1 MDFHELEAFVALAK
15 TLHFARAA
23 AAIHT
28 SPSGLSRL
36 LGRLEDELGVKLAER
51 DTRRVELTEAG
62 RDFLDFAEDSLRRRE
77 ELRLGLG
84 SRDGSLRGFLRVYAS
99 VTACYSVL
107 PPFAEAL
114 VAAYPELSL
123 SVETGDPADAELAAS
138 SGRVDLAVAAIPD
151 GGFAGLDAFAV
162 RRSPLVFVGAR
173 SGPWGSLDLAR
184 SADPIVS
191 SCGSTTGGTI
201 PAADGAIP
209 AVGGTATAK
218 DSAAGEKTAAN
229 CAAEGR
235 AGLRI
240 STSAGNSADAGNNAT
255 ERERKLAATLAS
267 TPLILPATGLARE
280 RFDRWSKEHGFRPR
294 IAAET
299 GGNEP
304 LLAFARLGLGLALV
318 PRIVV
323 ESGPFADGLAIYDG
337 GPALGDYDI
346 GFVLKAPRPGSDSGR
361 RVYQALAALL
371 EQAYPDGVWRSY

>member
-62 RDFLDFAEDSLRRRE
+62 QDFLEFAEDSLRRRE

-107 PPFAEAL
+107 PPFAETL

-173 SGPWGSLDLAR
+173 SGPWGSLDLDR

-191 SCGSTTGGTI
+191 SSKASSGRRASTGRTK
-201 PAADGAIP
+201 P
-209 AVGGTATAK
+209 AVGGMATA
-218 DSAAGEKTAAN
+218 SGTAVAA
-229 CAAEGR
+229 
-235 AGLRI
+235 
-240 STSAGNSADAGNNAT
+240 

-280 RFDRWSKEHGFRPR
+280 RFDRWSREHGFRPR

-346 GFVLKAPRPGSDSGR
+346 GYVLRPPRPGSDSGR

>member
-23 AAIHT
+23 TALHT

-173 SGPWGSLDLAR
+173 SGPWGRLDLAR
-184 SADPIVS
+184 SDDPIVTS
-191 SCGSTTGGTI
+191 ETEVSGG
-201 PAADGAIP
+201 AAIGR
-209 AVGGTATAK
+209 TR
-218 DSAAGEKTAAN
+218 AAGVNTA
-229 CAAEGR
+229 
-235 AGLRI
+235 
-240 STSAGNSADAGNNAT
+240 
-255 ERERKLAATLAS
+255 ERERKLAAILAS

-280 RFDRWSKEHGFRPR
+280 RFDRWSREHGFRPR

-337 GPALGDYDI
+337 GPAFGDYDI
-346 GFVLKAPRPGSDSGR
+346 GYVLKTPRPGSDSGR
-361 RVYQALAALL
+361 RVYQALAVLL
-371 EQAYPDGVWRSY
+371 EQAYPDGVWR

>member
-1 MDFHELEAFVALAK
+1 MDFHELEAFVALAR

-23 AAIHT
+23 AVIHT

-36 LGRLEDELGVKLAER
+36 LGRLEDELGVRLAER

-84 SRDGSLRGFLRVYAS
+84 SRDGSLRGFLRVFAS

-114 VAAYPELSL
+114 VAAYPEQSL
-123 SVETGDPADAELAAS
+123 PVETGDPADAELAAS

-151 GGFAGLDAFAV
+151 GGFADLDAFAV

-173 SGPWGSLDLAR
+173 SGPWGRLDLAR
-184 SADPIVS
+184 SDEPI
-191 SCGSTTGGTI
+191 
-201 PAADGAIP
+201 
-209 AVGGTATAK
+209 
-218 DSAAGEKTAAN
+218 AAGGAV
-229 CAAEGR
+229 
-235 AGLRI
+235 
-240 STSAGNSADAGNNAT
+240 SAGGALVVGEAVSAGGEVTMGGVVAVDAA
-255 ERERKLAATLAS
+255 ERERKLALTLAS
-267 TPLILPATGLARE
+267 TPLILPGTGLARE
-280 RFDRWSKEHGFRPR
+280 RFDRWSREHGFRPR

-337 GPALGDYDI
+337 GPAFGDYDI
-346 GFVLKAPRPGSDSGR
+346 GFVLKSPRQGSDSGR
-361 RVYQALAALL
+361 RVYKALSTLL
-371 EQAYPDGVWRSY
+371 EQAYPDGVWLKSA

>member
-51 DTRRVELTEAG
+51 DTRRVQLTESG
-62 RDFLDFAEDSLRRRE
+62 LDFLDFAEDSLRRRE

-114 VAAYPELSL
+114 VVAYPELSL
-123 SVETGDPADAELAAS
+123 SVETGDPADAERAAT

-162 RRSPLVFVGAR
+162 RRSPLVFVGSR

-191 SCGSTTGGTI
+191 GG
-201 PAADGAIP
+201 PVSPGM
-209 AVGGTATAK
+209 
-218 DSAAGEKTAAN
+218 
-229 CAAEGR
+229 AAE
-235 AGLRI
+235 L
-240 STSAGNSADAGNNAT
+240 
-255 ERERKLAATLAS
+255 ERKLAETLAS
-267 TPLILPATGLARE
+267 TPLILPSTGLARE
-280 RFDRWSKEHGFRPR
+280 RFDHWSREHGFRPR

-323 ESGPFADGLAIYDG
+323 ESGPFADGLTLYAG

-346 GFVLKAPRPGSDSGR
+346 GYVLRPPRPGSESGR
-361 RVYQALAALL
+361 RVYQALARLL
-371 EQAYPDGVWRSY
+371 EQAYPGGVWRLH

>member
-23 AAIHT
+23 TAIHT

-51 DTRRVELTEAG
+51 DTRRVQLTEAG

-138 SGRVDLAVAAIPD
+138 SGRVDLSVAAIPD

-173 SGPWGSLDLAR
+173 SSPFGRLDLAR
-184 SADPIVS
+184 SADPI
-191 SCGSTTGGTI
+191 GAGG
-201 PAADGAIP
+201 GAE
-209 AVGGTATAK
+209 V
-218 DSAAGEKTAAN
+218 AAGDEA
-229 CAAEGR
+229 
-235 AGLRI
+235 
-240 STSAGNSADAGNNAT
+240 

-267 TPLILPATGLARE
+267 TPLILPGTGLARE
-280 RFDRWSKEHGFRPR
+280 RFDRWSREHGFRPR

-346 GFVLKAPRPGSDSGR
+346 GYVIKSPRPGSESGR
-361 RVYQALAALL
+361 RIYQALATLL
-371 EQAYPDGVWRSY
+371 EQAYPEGVWRRY

>member
-84 SRDGSLRGFLRVYAS
+84 SRDGSLRGFLRVFAS

-184 SADPIVS
+184 SDNPIVPGRKAS
-191 SCGSTTGGTI
+191 ASRTKQTVGGAAAASGTATIGGTL
-201 PAADGAIP
+201 
-209 AVGGTATAK
+209 VGGTAPGI
-218 DSAAGEKTAAN
+218 AA
-229 CAAEGR
+229 
-235 AGLRI
+235 
-240 STSAGNSADAGNNAT
+240 

-267 TPLILPATGLARE
+267 TPLILPGAGLARE
-280 RFDRWSKEHGFRPR
+280 RFDRWSRDHGFRPR

-346 GFVLKAPRPGSDSGR
+346 GYVLKSPRPGSESGR

-371 EQAYPDGVWRSY
+371 EQAYPEGVWRSN

>member
-36 LGRLEDELGVKLAER
+36 LGRLEDELGAKLAER
-51 DTRRVELTEAG
+51 DTRRVQLTEAG

-173 SGPWGSLDLAR
+173 SGPWGRLDLAR
-184 SADPIVS
+184 SEDPIVAS
-191 SCGSTTGGTI
+191 ETEVS
-201 PAADGAIP
+201 
-209 AVGGTATAK
+209 
-218 DSAAGEKTAAN
+218 
-229 CAAEGR
+229 GR
-235 AGLRI
+235 AATLDRTRAAI
-240 STSAGNSADAGNNAT
+240 GNTA

-280 RFDRWSKEHGFRPR
+280 RFDRWSREHGFRPR

-337 GPALGDYDI
+337 GPAFGDYDI
-346 GFVLKAPRPGSDSGR
+346 GFVLKPPRPRSDSGR
-361 RVYQALAALL
+361 LVYQALADLL
-371 EQAYPDGVWRSY
+371 EQAYPDGVWR

>member
-1 MDFHELEAFVALAK
+1 
-15 TLHFARAA
+15 
-23 AAIHT
+23 
-28 SPSGLSRL
+28 
-36 LGRLEDELGVKLAER
+36 
-51 DTRRVELTEAG
+51 
-62 RDFLDFAEDSLRRRE
+62 
-77 ELRLGLG
+77 
-84 SRDGSLRGFLRVYAS
+84 

-173 SGPWGSLDLAR
+173 SGPWGHLDLAR
-184 SADPIVS
+184 SDDPIVS
-191 SCGSTTGGTI
+191 GSVAPASGTVAHASGAVPAGG
-201 PAADGAIP
+201 PVAAA
-209 AVGGTATAK
+209 
-218 DSAAGEKTAAN
+218 
-229 CAAEGR
+229 
-235 AGLRI
+235 
-240 STSAGNSADAGNNAT
+240 

-337 GPALGDYDI
+337 GPAFGDYDI
-346 GFVLKAPRPGSDSGR
+346 GYVLKPARAGSDSSR
-361 RVYQALAALL
+361 RVYQALADLL
-371 EQAYPDGVWRSY
+371 EQAYPDGVWR

>member
-1 MDFHELEAFVALAK
+1 MDFHELEAFAALAK

-51 DTRRVELTEAG
+51 DTRRVQLTEAG

-191 SCGSTTGGTI
+191 SRKASASRT
-201 PAADGAIP
+201 IP
-209 AVGGTATAK
+209 AVGGTGTAPGI
-218 DSAAGEKTAAN
+218 AA
-229 CAAEGR
+229 
-235 AGLRI
+235 
-240 STSAGNSADAGNNAT
+240 

-267 TPLILPATGLARE
+267 TPLILPTTGLARE
-280 RFDRWSKEHGFRPR
+280 RFDRWSREHGFRPR

-323 ESGPFADGLAIYDG
+323 ENGPFADGLAIYDG

-346 GFVLKAPRPGSDSGR
+346 GYVLRPPRPGSDSGR

-371 EQAYPDGVWRSY
+371 EQAYPDGVWR

>member
-23 AAIHT
+23 ASIHT

-62 RDFLDFAEDSLRRRE
+62 LDFLDFAEDSLRRRE

-173 SGPWGSLDLAR
+173 NGPWGSLDLAR

-191 SCGSTTGGTI
+191 S
-201 PAADGAIP
+201 D
-209 AVGGTATAK
+209 
-218 DSAAGEKTAAN
+218 AAG
-229 CAAEGR
+229 
-235 AGLRI
+235 
-240 STSAGNSADAGNNAT
+240 
-255 ERERKLAATLAS
+255 RERKLAAILGS
-267 TPLILPATGLARE
+267 TPFILPTTGLARE
-280 RFDRWSKEHGFRPR
+280 RFDRWSREHGFRPR

-323 ESGPFADGLAIYDG
+323 ENGPFADGLAIYDG

-346 GFVLKAPRPGSDSGR
+346 GYVLRPPRPGSESGR
-361 RVYQALAALL
+361 RVYQALAALF
-371 EQAYPDGVWRSY
+371 ERAYPDGVWR

>member
-1 MDFHELEAFVALAK
+1 MDFHELEAFVTLTK

-36 LGRLEDELGVKLAER
+36 LGRLEDELGVKLVER
-51 DTRRVELTEAG
+51 DTRRVQLTEAG

-84 SRDGSLRGFLRVYAS
+84 SKDGGLRGFLRVYAS

-114 VAAYPELSL
+114 VTAYPDLSL

-162 RRSPLVFVGAR
+162 RRSPLVFVGSR
-173 SGPWGSLDLAR
+173 SGPWGRLDLAL
-184 SADPIVS
+184 SDDPIVAS
-191 SCGSTTGGTI
+191 GS
-201 PAADGAIP
+201 
-209 AVGGTATAK
+209 V
-218 DSAAGEKTAAN
+218 
-229 CAAEGR
+229 
-235 AGLRI
+235 
-240 STSAGNSADAGNNAT
+240 ADAD
-255 ERERKLAATLAS
+255 RERRLARTLAS
-267 TPLILPATGLARE
+267 TPLILPSTGLARE
-280 RFDRWSKEHGFRPR
+280 RFDRWSREHGLRPR

-299 GGNEP
+299 AGNEP

-337 GPALGDYDI
+337 GPAFGDYDI
-346 GFVLKAPRPGSDSGR
+346 GYVLKPPRLGSDSGR

-371 EQAYPDGVWRSY
+371 ERAYPDGVWRSY